1 MQRLIGLWILAGIAI
16 VFSAEAACADTIIA
30 NTFWNSGNYAREY
43 SDGTTWAPD
52 NTWTVADGVQ
62 GYKEHLWLNIGTSWE
77 TSIPD
82 NQKIV
87 SATLTFA
94 AANSEAFSAADC
106 GIFEVPDAN
115 YGNTTLGLTVGN
127 SAANYQSL
135 TCYGVLSASQIS
147 AGSVAS
153 PHAVTTDITN
163 LIKGWKDHTLTTN
176 PGQMMILGDSDS
188 FKVNFGVESGFAD
201 APASGPTIMIETAP
215 VPEPSALVLLAT
227 ALIGLLAYAWRKRK

>member
-1 MQRLIGLWILAGIAI
+1 MQRLIGLWILAGDCNL
-16 VFSAEAACADTIIA
+16 FYTEAGLPTIRSSPTPFGTPA
-30 NTFWNSGNYAREY
+30 TTLASTP
-43 SDGTTWAPD
+43 DGTTWAPD

-87 SATLTFA
+87 SATLTFT

-135 TCYGVLSASQIS
+135 TC
-147 AGSVAS
+147 
-153 PHAVTTDITN
+153 
-163 LIKGWKDHTLTTN
+163 
-176 PGQMMILGDSDS
+176 
-188 FKVNFGVESGFAD
+188 
-201 APASGPTIMIETAP
+201 
-215 VPEPSALVLLAT
+215 
-227 ALIGLLAYAWRKRK
+227 